1 LHTELGAIMRRILRT
16 VSIVAAAVLG
26 ASPII
31 AQTEPAPAMPPT
43 DIERR
48 FDALIAPAEMG
59 GWLKI
64 MAAEPNHVGSAHNKA
79 NAERILAQFKS
90 WGWDARIETFEVLYP
105 TPVSQTLELV
115 SQTRF
120 KATLTEAPIPGDET
134 SSRTRNVL
142 PAYVAYQG
150 DGDVTAPLVYVNYG
164 MLEDYKAL
172 ERMGVSVKGKIVI
185 ARYGAGWRGLKP
197 KLAQE
202 HGAVG
207 CIIYSDPH
215 DDGYST
221 EDAYPKGPARPANG
235 VQRGSVADMTLFP
248 GDPLTPGIGA
258 TPGAMRLSRAEAPSL
273 MKIPVLPISH
283 GDAERLLAALDG
295 RVAPPNWRGSLPIT
309 YHVGGE
315 AARAHLAVRS
325 EWSLK
330 TIYNVVATIKGSL
343 YPDQWVLRGNHHD
356 AWVYGAQDPMSGNVA
371 MLGEAKAIGVLVN
384 QGWRPKRTLVYLSWD
399 AEEPML
405 LGSTEWAETHAAEL
419 KEKGVVYINTDGNSR
434 GFLYALG
441 SHSLQHF
448 VNAAA
453 ADVTDPQTGV
463 SVAARARA
471 AIQVAGSSPGA
482 NAEAR
487 ELAKA
492 VADPAR
498 DVPIGALGS
507 GSDFSAFLQ
516 HLGLAALHIGYG
528 GEGSTGGVYH
538 SAYDTYEHYSRFGD
552 PGFAYVG
559 AAAKTVGRLVLRMA
573 DAELPLQ
580 RYGDLADT
588 VSKYVDEVKKLA
600 DTKRDTAETQAKLLA
615 ADAYRLADDPTKT
628 NGPPTALKSVPR
640 FNFAPLE
647 NGLDHLRKSAKD
659 YDTVVAAK
667 GSSQSDAVKAQLF
680 TLAREAEQSL
690 TPPDGLPGRT
700 WYKHLLYA
708 PGRYTGYEP
717 KTLPGVREAIEEERW
732 EDVDRYSDLT
742 GRALDAYAQKLD
754 EAVRLLNGAAT
765 TAAEN

>member
-1 LHTELGAIMRRILRT
+1 
-16 VSIVAAAVLG
+16 
-26 ASPII
+26 
-31 AQTEPAPAMPPT
+31 
-43 DIERR
+43 
-48 FDALIAPAEMG
+48 
-59 GWLKI
+59 
-64 MAAEPNHVGSAHNKA
+64 
-79 NAERILAQFKS
+79 
-90 WGWDARIETFEVLYP
+90 
-105 TPVSQTLELV
+105 
-115 SQTRF
+115 
-120 KATLTEAPIPGDET
+120 
-134 SSRTRNVL
+134 
-142 PAYVAYQG
+142 
-150 DGDVTAPLVYVNYG
+150 
-164 MLEDYKAL
+164 
-172 ERMGVSVKGKIVI
+172 
-185 ARYGAGWRGLKP
+185 
-197 KLAQE
+197 
-202 HGAVG
+202 
-207 CIIYSDPH
+207 
-215 DDGYST
+215 
-221 EDAYPKGPARPANG
+221 
-235 VQRGSVADMTLFP
+235 
-248 GDPLTPGIGA
+248 
-258 TPGAMRLSRAEAPSL
+258 

-283 GDAERLLAALDG
+283 GDAERLLGALDG
-295 RVAPPNWRGSLPIT
+295 RVAPPGWRGSLPIT

-315 AARAHLAVRS
+315 AARAHLMVRS

-330 TIYNVVATIKGSL
+330 TIYNVVATIKGSQ

-356 AWVYGAQDPMSGNVA
+356 AWVNGASDPMSGNVA
-371 MLGEAKAIGVLVN
+371 MLGEAKAIGALVN

-419 KEKGVVYINTDGNSR
+419 KEKGIVYINSDGNSR
-434 GFLYALG
+434 GFLYAAG

-448 VNAAA
+448 VNAVA

-471 AIQVAGSSPGA
+471 AIQVAGTSPGA
-482 NAEAR
+482 NPEAQER
-487 ELAKA
+487 AKA
-492 VADPAR
+492 LADPAR
-498 DVPIGALGS
+498 EIPIAALGS

-552 PGFAYVG
+552 PGFAYIA

-600 DTKRDTAETQAKLLA
+600 DTKRDTAEAQAKLLA

-628 NGPPTALKSVPR
+628 NGTPTALKSVPR

-680 TLAREAEQSL
+680 TLARQAEQSL

-732 EDVDRYSDLT
+732 DDVDRYSDLT